1 MADFN
6 IGILSTLDVDT
17 GSSKKK
23 VNETIK
29 EIEKSINSI
38 QAELEVKDTNSSQ
51 NSAKKSANA
60 VINNINKSG
69 GLKKINVE
77 FDINQTNSRKNIQK
91 ALASISNEFSNKKI
105 NVGIQATAD
114 NKSISKAKNS
124 VKDSMP
130 LKIDESPQGTS
141 SVKAVENSYLSLGR
155 TYKNID
161 DLRRQL
167 DANTN
172 AGLRSQVKS
181 IKDANGALTGYKV
194 TLDKINEAGKKV
206 GSQSFDYKKSAN
218 GYDLQTVQEINAQD
232 KIRKVTH
239 DQINESIQREIANI
253 NKLNQQGKISSQ
265 QASELRAKYEA
276 INNTQAKNGALLS
289 NNHFDATHRATQQ
302 QLNDYTNQNKL
313 LKQRDGLLSQIERS
327 ERRLADSINKRQT
340 GALKSELNNSNFLNT
355 KDSAYRMNQ
364 IQSQV
369 RGITA
374 EAERATRSQLGFVES
389 FRQAMVKFPVWMGA
403 STLFFGAI
411 QSGKMF
417 VETIVDIDSK
427 MVTLQKVMAEGTDM
441 ESVFRNASEAAL
453 QFGQTISGALDVYAE
468 FARQG
473 IDEKELPQFAN
484 AALIASNVG
493 EIEAKQASE
502 YLTSMSAQWETGA
515 SDAMRQ
521 VDSLNEISN
530 NYATT
535 VEKLAQG
542 QTKAGSTAKAM
553 GLNFDET
560 NAVIGTLTAKT
571 KQSGDEIG
579 NFMKAVLPKL
589 YTDKSKGIFEGL
601 GVSMTGENGE
611 LKSAIQLLQDA
622 SVKVKQLDKDQ
633 QASVIRGLGG
643 VYHYQRLQ
651 VLMDDLAKVDSQY
664 EQIKN
669 TSENSGGSALK
680 ENAVYMQSIE
690 AKINKAKVAIEQF
703 ALALGNVFLESGI
716 LDGVRMF
723 TQLLTGLTGGI
734 TSLGTAAPIF
744 GMLGGAVSLFSSNVR
759 NGFGN
764 ARKSLADFIVESN
777 NLSVVKDR
785 LGNVQSFGASSQLQF
800 DKNGNYDKNASQA
813 NAASTAN
820 YQLSKAQKEVS
831 ISSLAASGAINR
843 TTAVTTANAIATRAA
858 SVATNTFKMA
868 LRGLAAATGVGLVLT
883 GVSFVLE
890 KIVGHFDKAS
900 QASEQF
906 NQSQQS
912 LKQGLQSS
920 GADHVEKLVSTYG
933 DLENKLNSGTGLE
946 STELEKYKTT
956 TQELA
961 NLFPDLVAGETSM
974 GTKIAGNSA
983 LLQSRVEIMKT
994 QLQLEK
1000 QIADQKNKAEQEQ
1013 LNKDADKSAKWST
1026 GQIQGA
1032 KDTVSSNPF
1041 NIARK
1046 GSNNVETQKELEN
1059 IDKLINKTKD
1069 LTGATEARK
1078 LAEKS
1083 LAALPK
1089 DASNADIQALQQRVN
1104 VTKQLEMNLSN
1115 AQAKMLTANS
1125 GNAQQ
1130 FMTSINAVIS
1140 KNQQL
1145 GTATQSTFNIMATSI
1160 AKTASSTG
1168 QAKNAY
1174 TSLLNEFKKDTGFQ
1188 SKMATYE
1195 QAVTKFKNA
1204 SKNNGDVAGATK
1216 EVEAAY
1222 KSMSAEM
1229 VKAMEASGDFDAS
1242 QIKAFKSELKSSK
1255 NAVLD
1260 VGKASDNAS
1269 SDIDKLTMSQEEAA
1283 DAANKQAEA
1292 NKEVAESLRGAI
1304 SNTELLTKAQEE
1316 MANGEITPDT
1326 MVDLFE
1332 AYGDEALIAAQKG
1345 GDMHDFL
1352 MQKQEEEKNNFNRTL
1367 QDKLNTSAAFYDA
1380 VAGQGSELADHLA
1393 STYGID
1399 ASNYGTITELKA
1411 GVTDT
1416 YNNGTK
1422 DQQERLVDGLAKTY
1436 GVDISNF
1443 DTLGKKK
1450 QAVENKLMQL
1460 LGEKWA
1466 NYINQIADSTNMLF
1480 SSLGDDS
1487 KASKMTTSAL
1497 SLAAPPA
1504 FNITAGAVNTMV
1516 DTGVQSLL
1524 DADPIFKQ
1532 ATGSIGDL
1540 SSVSDQLGKSL
1551 DDLGSPSGSGG
1562 KAAKGA
1568 GDAGKGAD
1576 KAAKSV
1582 DKATKGAEKL
1592 KKEAESAGVSV
1603 EKLYKTFQKQTYV
1616 ADELSMALEKVNHQ
1630 LEMQQL
1636 NTQKYATWSSKY
1648 RDSLRQENK
1657 LIDEKTKK
1665 LNEQIKSME
1674 AQIAAG
1680 KVIEYGLVSSDVNV
1694 PYYKYTANNMSG
1706 GETGAISSLSGSST
1720 QAKVWNNLRA
1730 RGLTEAQVAGI
1741 MGNIERESGFKTNA
1755 KEAGGTGIGLVQWS
1769 FARANNLKAYAKS
1782 RGKAWTD
1789 LQTQLD
1795 FLWHELNTS
1804 EISALNALKKATS
1817 ATSASNIFQQKFERA
1832 GVVAQGQRNSAA
1844 NKYYNQFKGMSG
1856 SGGIVKGTAGSSVVN
1871 DSNTFLYDK
1880 QFGRYNAGTGLNGAH
1895 YGRDVTGGNINGK
1908 AVKAARA
1915 GVVTFSG
1922 WGSGGNMLSVFDGQ
1936 NTYTYMHMMKP
1947 ATVKKG
1953 QTVKAGQVVGQVGST
1968 VGAGGQSTG
1977 AHLHVQVNKGNS
1989 GGYKNTFT
1997 GKHAAID
2004 AQKAGYLKVA
2014 GSSGSSIAGLM
2025 SSAPVSGSI
2034 SADYVNDLNA
2044 AEEARLSQIEAIINE
2059 ENAAEAMKQKVDELR
2074 KTLMD
2079 KQLEQA
2085 RNSKQKNENLYAIHK
2100 SHVEEYDHWKEVQ
2113 QSKSAK
2119 LEYELNK
2126 IEFEKGR
2133 NNQTWRNKNAQL
2145 QASREQEKGFEQ
2157 GKITYINRAMKQNK
2171 KLFAKGSINRDEFE
2185 QMKRS
2190 AEQAILDIKSGIQQA
2205 SGEIA
2210 ASLIDQILDD
2220 YEKAEKRLQAKIDSL
2235 SKKKQYLDTED
2246 NKQAK
2251 TNIKYT
2257 QQQADASTDL
2267 GLQIKFTISELER
2280 QSKYLKGNYEL
2291 QKRVKDRILELKTA
2305 YDDARLAAYQYRI
2318 EAADADI
2325 DRQLNANAK
2334 RLKSAQ
2340 KASLKADYE
2349 NSFISQ
2355 EYQIDLWRDN
2365 QSDKLKGLNK
2375 ERAALNTNKKEL
2387 EAQLKLY
2394 KDMPTQAKKI
2404 RDAIDEITTSVQEN
2418 SKSVHQIRLDLS
2430 QSIINSIKTI
2440 YQKQLE
2446 MATKAYDDEY
2456 KEYEKLINK
2465 KLKLIDEEAQEETYN
2480 KDITDKTEALNKL
2493 RDEIAQR
2500 MGDDSLANQK
2510 KLKEL
2515 REQLTNAEYEYDAYV
2530 RNKEREDRKKALQ
2543 EELEDKGQ
2551 QIEKQKEDMN
2561 KAYTDLLE
2569 DTRKFNELQEQI
2581 MEGQVEKY
2589 KSLITDLTKY
2599 VNDNMKD
2606 IGKSV
2611 SQNML
2616 DALNETFGT
2625 LEDLTSELKKYE
2637 KGDNKVPNSSLK
2649 PKVKTEVSQA
2659 AIKAVNALS
2668 NNSVMEG
2675 LSINN
2680 PTLPKSATSKTVT
2693 NNNTTQME
2701 ALVNIQNFTGTQ
2713 KEAENL
2719 ADMLATEA
2727 RKRGI
2732 LV

>member
-38 QAELEVKDTNSSQ
+38 QAELEVKDTNNSQSS
-51 NSAKKSANA
+51 ARKSANA
-60 VINNINKSG
+60 VIDNINKSG

-77 FDINQTNSRKNIQK
+77 FDVNQTNSKKNIQK

-105 NVGIQATAD
+105 QVGIQTTTD
-114 NKSISKAKNS
+114 TKSLNQAKNT
-124 VKDSMP
+124 VKNSTP
-130 LKIDESPQGTS
+130 LTIDESPQGAST
-141 SVKAVENSYLSLGR
+141 VKQVENAYLNLGK

-161 DLRRQL
+161 DLRKAL
-167 DANTN
+167 DANTVS
-172 AGLRSQVKS
+172 GLRHQTKE
-181 IKDANGALTGYKV
+181 ITDANGALKAYQV
-194 TLDKINEAGKKV
+194 TLSRIDEKGKNL
-206 GSQSFDYKKSAN
+206 GSQTFNYNQNAN
-218 GYDLQTVQEINAQD
+218 GLALQTLKQINNED
-232 KIRKVTH
+232 KARKVTH
-239 DQINESIQREIANI
+239 DQINESIQREISNI
-253 NKLNQQGKISSQ
+253 NRLNQQGKISSQ

-276 INNTQAKNGALLS
+276 INSVQAKNGALLNS
-289 NNHFDATHRATQQ
+289 GHFDATHRAAQQ

-313 LKQRDGLLSQIERS
+313 LRQRDALLSQIERS

-340 GALKSELNNSNFLNT
+340 GALKQELMGSNFLNT
-355 KDSAYRMNQ
+355 KDAAYRMNQ

-389 FRQAMVKFPVWMGA
+389 FRQAMIKFPVWMGA

-441 ESVFRNASEAAL
+441 ATVFKNANDAAL
-453 QFGQTISGALDVYAE
+453 QFGQTIGDALDVYAE

-473 IDEKELPQFAN
+473 VPEKELPQFAN
-484 AALIASNVG
+484 AALIAANVG
-493 EIEAKQASE
+493 EIDAKQASE

-515 SDAMRQ
+515 NDAMRQ

-553 GLNFDET
+553 GLDFNET
-560 NAVIGTLTAKT
+560 NAIIGTLTAKT

-622 SVKVKQLDKDQ
+622 SVKVKELDKDQ

-651 VLMDDLAKVDSQY
+651 VLMDDLAKVNSQY

-690 AKINKAKVAIEQF
+690 AKINKAKVAMEQF
-703 ALALGNVFLESGI
+703 ALALGDAFLESGM
-716 LDGVRMF
+716 LDGIRMF

-734 TSLGTAAPIF
+734 TNLGSAAPLF
-744 GMLGGAVSLFSSNVR
+744 GLLGGAVSLFSNNVR
-759 NGFGN
+759 NGFEG

-777 NLSVVKDR
+777 NLSVVR
-785 LGNVQSFGASSQLQF
+785 NNLGEVQSFGASSQLQF

-813 NAASTAN
+813 KAASTAN
-820 YQLSKAQKEVS
+820 YQLSKAQRDVS
-831 ISSLAASGAINR
+831 IASLASSGALNR
-843 TTAVTTANAIATRAA
+843 NTAATTASALASKAATTA
-858 SVATNTFKMA
+858 TNMFKGA
-868 LRGLAAATGVGLVLT
+868 LRGLMAATGVGLALT
-883 GVSFVLE
+883 AVSFALE

-900 QASEQF
+900 QSAEQF
-906 NQSQQS
+906 DQAQQS
-912 LKQGLQSS
+912 LKQGLQSQGS
-920 GADHVEKLVSTYG
+920 DHIDKLISSY
-933 DLENKLNSGTGLE
+933 DELESKLNSGTGLDN
-946 STELEKYKTT
+946 TEVEKYKTT

-961 NLFPDLVAGETSM
+961 NLFPDLVAGESSM

-994 QLQLEK
+994 QLELEK
-1000 QIADQKNKAEQEQ
+1000 QIAAQKNKEEQEQ
-1013 LNKDADKSAKWST
+1013 LNKEADKSANWSK

-1032 KDTVSSNPF
+1032 KDTVSSNF
-1041 NIARK
+1041 LNMARK
-1046 GSNNVETQKELEN
+1046 GSNNAETQKELEN

-1078 LAEKS
+1078 QAEKA
-1083 LAALPK
+1083 LADLPK
-1089 DASNADIQALQQRVN
+1089 NASNADIQALQQRVN
-1104 VTKQLEMNLSN
+1104 VTKQLESDLSN
-1115 AQAKMLTANS
+1115 TQAKMLAANS

-1130 FMTSINAVIS
+1130 FMTDINTVIS

-1145 GTATQSTFNIMATSI
+1145 GTVTQSVFNNMSMSI
-1160 AKTASSTG
+1160 AKTSTSTD
-1168 QAKNAY
+1168 QAKDSY
-1174 TSLLNEFKKDTGFQ
+1174 EKLLTKFREDTGFQ
-1188 SKMATYE
+1188 AKMASYE
-1195 QAVTKFKNA
+1195 QAINKFKNA
-1204 SKNNGDVAGATK
+1204 VKNGGDTTAAAK
-1216 EVEAAY
+1216 EVEKAY
-1222 KSMSAEM
+1222 KSMSDEM
-1229 VKAMEASGDFDAS
+1229 VKAMKASGDFDAS
-1242 QIKAFKSELKSSK
+1242 QIKAFKAELKSSK
-1255 NAVLD
+1255 DAVVN
-1260 VGKASDNAS
+1260 VGDASKNAS
-1269 SDIDKLTMSQEEAA
+1269 SDIDKLTMSQEDAAEAA
-1283 DAANKQAEA
+1283 SKQAEA

-1326 MVDLFE
+1326 IVDLFE
-1332 AYGDEALIAAQKG
+1332 AYGDEALIAAQNG

-1367 QDKLNTSAAFYDA
+1367 QEKLNTSAAFYQA
-1380 VAGQGSELADHLA
+1380 VAGQGTELAEHLA
-1393 STYGID
+1393 NTYGID

-1422 DQQERLVDGLAKTY
+1422 KQQETLVDGLAKTY

-1443 DTLGKKK
+1443 DTLGQKK
-1450 QAVENKLMQL
+1450 QAIENKLMQL
-1460 LGEKWA
+1460 LGQKWA
-1466 NYINQIADSTNMLF
+1466 DYINQIADSTNNLF
-1480 SSLGDDS
+1480 SSLGDGS
-1487 KASKMTTSAL
+1487 EAQKMTSSAL
-1497 SLAAPPA
+1497 NLAAPPA

-1524 DADPIFKQ
+1524 DADPVFKQ
-1532 ATGSIGDL
+1532 ATGSMGDL
-1540 SSVSDQLGKSL
+1540 SSVADQLGDSL
-1551 DDLGSPSGSGG
+1551 DGLGSPSGSGG

-1568 GDAGKGAD
+1568 GDTGKAAD
-1576 KAAKSV
+1576 KAAKN
-1582 DKATKGAEKL
+1582 AEKL
-1592 KKEAESAGVSV
+1592 KQEAEAAGVTV

-1616 ADELSMALEKVNHQ
+1616 ADELSMALDRVNHQ

-1636 NTQKYATWSSKY
+1636 NTQKYATWSQKY

-1706 GETGAISSLSGSST
+1706 GQTGSISSLSGSST
-1720 QAKVWNNLRA
+1720 QAKVWNNLKA
-1730 RGLTEAQVAGI
+1730 RGLSDAQVAGI

-1755 KEAGGTGIGLVQWS
+1755 KEVGGTGIGLVQWS

-1804 EISALNALKKATS
+1804 EISALNALKRATS

-1832 GVVAQGQRNSAA
+1832 GVVAQGQRNAA
-1844 NKYYNQFKGMSG
+1844 AKKYYNQFKGMSG
-1856 SGGIVKGTAGSSVVN
+1856 SGGIVQGTAGTSVVN
-1871 DSNTFLYDK
+1871 DNNTWMFDK
-1880 QFGRYNAGTGLNGAH
+1880 QFGRYNNGGTH
-1895 YGRDVTGGNINGK
+1895 YGRDITGANINGK

-1922 WGSGGNMLSVFDGQ
+1922 WGAGGNMLSVFDGQ
-1936 NTYTYMHMMKP
+1936 NTYTYMHMLKP

-1968 VGAGGQSTG
+1968 FGKGGMSSG
-1977 AHLHVQVNKGNS
+1977 PHLHVQVNKGQTPNGTYVNS
-1989 GGYKNTFT
+1989 FSGKN
-1997 GKHAAID
+1997 AAID

-2044 AEEARLSQIEAIINE
+2044 AEEARLAQIEAIINE

-2085 RNSKQKNENLYAIHK
+2085 RNSQQKNENLYNIYK
-2100 SHVEEYDHWKEVQ
+2100 SHTEEYDHWKELQ
-2113 QSKSAK
+2113 QAKSAK

-2133 NNQTWRNKNAQL
+2133 NNQAWRNKNAQL
-2145 QASREQEKGFEQ
+2145 QASRNEEKSFEQ
-2157 GKITYINRAMKQNK
+2157 GKINYINKAMKQDK
-2171 KLFAKGSINRDEFE
+2171 KLFGKDTVYRDEFE
-2185 QMKRS
+2185 QMRRA
-2190 AEQAILDIKSGIQQA
+2190 AEQSIRDISSGIQQA
-2205 SGEIA
+2205 TGEIA
-2210 ASLIDQILDD
+2210 ASIIDQILDD
-2220 YEKAEKRLQAKIDSL
+2220 YEKAEKKLQSKIESL
-2235 SKKKQYLDTED
+2235 SKKKQYLDVED

-2257 QQQADASTDL
+2257 QQQAEASTDL

-2280 QSKYLKGNYEL
+2280 QNKYLKGNYEL
-2291 QKRVKDRILELKTA
+2291 QKRVKERIQELKVA

-2325 DRQLNANAK
+2325 ERVINANAK
-2334 RLKSAQ
+2334 RLKAAQ

-2349 NSFISQ
+2349 SSFISQ
-2355 EYQIDLWRDN
+2355 DYQIDLWRDN
-2365 QSDKLKGLNK
+2365 QTDKLKGLNK
-2375 ERAALNTNKKEL
+2375 ERVALDKNKKEL

-2404 RDAIDEITTSVQEN
+2404 QDAIDEITTSVQEN

-2515 REQLTNAEYEYDAYV
+2515 REQLADAEYEYDAYV
-2530 RNKEREDRKKALQ
+2530 RNKEREDRKKTLQ
-2543 EELEDKGQ
+2543 EELEDKSE

-2589 KSLITDLTKY
+2589 KSLIADLTKY

-2606 IGKSV
+2606 IGQSV

-2625 LEDLTSELKKYE
+2625 LEGLTSELKKYE
-2637 KGDNKVPNSSLK
+2637 KGDTKVPNSSLK
-2649 PKVKTEVSQA
+2649 PTVKTEVAQA
-2659 AIKAVNALS
+2659 AIKAVNALT
-2668 NNSVMEG
+2668 NNSVLEG

-2693 NNNTTQME
+2693 NNNNTIME

-2713 KEAENL
+2713 KDAENL
-2719 ADMLATEA
+2719 AEMLATEA
-2727 RKRGI
+2727 RKKGLLI
-2732 LV
+2732 

>member
-51 NSAKKSANA
+51 SSARKSANA
-60 VINNINKSG
+60 VIDNINKSG

-77 FDINQTNSRKNIQK
+77 FDINQTNSKKNIQK

-105 NVGIQATAD
+105 QVGIQATTD
-114 NKSISKAKNS
+114 TKSLNQAKNT
-124 VKDSMP
+124 VKNSTP
-130 LKIDESPQGTS
+130 LTIDESPQGAST
-141 SVKAVENSYLSLGR
+141 VKQVENAYLNLGK

-161 DLRRQL
+161 DLRKAL
-167 DANTN
+167 DANTVS
-172 AGLRSQVKS
+172 GLRHQTKE
-181 IKDANGALTGYKV
+181 ITDANGALKAYQV
-194 TLDKINEAGKKV
+194 TLSRINEKGKNL
-206 GSQSFDYKKSAN
+206 GSQTFNYNQNAN
-218 GYDLQTVQEINAQD
+218 GLALQTLKQINNED
-232 KIRKVTH
+232 KARKVTH
-239 DQINESIQREIANI
+239 DQINESIQREISNI
-253 NKLNQQGKISSQ
+253 NRLNQQGKISSQ

-276 INNTQAKNGALLS
+276 INSVQAKNGALLNS
-289 NNHFDATHRATQQ
+289 GHFDATHRAAQQ

-313 LKQRDGLLSQIERS
+313 LRQRDALLSQIERS

-340 GALKSELNNSNFLNT
+340 GALKQELMGSNFLNT
-355 KDSAYRMNQ
+355 KDAAYRMNQ

-389 FRQAMVKFPVWMGA
+389 FRQAMIKFPVWMGA

-441 ESVFRNASEAAL
+441 ATVFKNANDAAL
-453 QFGQTISGALDVYAE
+453 QFGQTIGDALDVYAE

-473 IDEKELPQFAN
+473 VSEKELPQFAN
-484 AALIASNVG
+484 AALIAANVG
-493 EIEAKQASE
+493 EINAKQASE

-515 SDAMRQ
+515 NDAMRQ

-553 GLNFDET
+553 GLDFNET

-589 YTDKSKGIFEGL
+589 YTDKSKGIFESL

-622 SVKVKQLDKDQ
+622 SLKVKELDKDQ

-651 VLMDDLAKVDSQY
+651 VLMDDLAKVNSQY

-690 AKINKAKVAIEQF
+690 AKINKAKVAMEQF
-703 ALALGNVFLESGI
+703 ALALGDAFLESGM
-716 LDGVRMF
+716 LDGIRMF
-723 TQLLTGLTGGI
+723 TQLLTGLTAGI
-734 TSLGTAAPIF
+734 TNLGSAAPLF
-744 GMLGGAVSLFSSNVR
+744 GLLGGAVSLFSNNVR
-759 NGFGN
+759 SGFDG
-764 ARKSLADFIVESN
+764 ARKSLADFIVEAN
-777 NLSVVKDR
+777 NLSVVR
-785 LGNVQSFGASSQLQF
+785 NNLGEVQSFGASSQLQF

-813 NAASTAN
+813 KAASTAN
-820 YQLSKAQKEVS
+820 YALSKAQRDVS
-831 ISSLAASGAINR
+831 ITALASSGALNR
-843 TTAVTTANAIATRAA
+843 NTASTTASALASKAATAAA
-858 SVATNTFKMA
+858 NTFKGA
-868 LRGLAAATGVGLVLT
+868 LRGLMAATGVGLALT
-883 GVSFVLE
+883 AVSFALE

-900 QASEQF
+900 QSAEQF
-906 NQSQQS
+906 DQAQQS
-912 LKQGLQSS
+912 LKQGMQSQGS
-920 GADHVEKLVSTYG
+920 DHIEKLITSY
-933 DLENKLNSGTGLE
+933 DELESKLNSGTGLDN
-946 STELEKYKTT
+946 TEVEKYKTT

-961 NLFPDLVAGETSM
+961 NLFPDLVAGESSM

-994 QLQLEK
+994 QLELEK
-1000 QIADQKNKAEQEQ
+1000 QIAAQKNKEEQAQ
-1013 LNKDADKSAKWST
+1013 LNKEADKSANWSK

-1032 KDTVSSNPF
+1032 KDTVSSNF
-1041 NIARK
+1041 LNMARK
-1046 GSNNVETQKELEN
+1046 GSNNAETQKELEN

-1078 LAEKS
+1078 QAEKA
-1083 LAALPK
+1083 LADLPK
-1089 DASNADIQALQQRVN
+1089 NASNADLQALQQRVN
-1104 VTKQLEMNLSN
+1104 VTRQLESDLSN
-1115 AQAKMLTANS
+1115 TQSKMLAANS

-1130 FMTSINAVIS
+1130 FMTDINTVIS

-1145 GTATQSTFNIMATSI
+1145 GTVTQSVFNNMSMSI
-1160 AKTASSTG
+1160 ARTSTSTD
-1168 QAKNAY
+1168 QAKNSY

-1188 SKMATYE
+1188 NKMATYE
-1195 QAVTKFKNA
+1195 QAVQKFKNA
-1204 SKNNGDVAGATK
+1204 AKNNDDVTGATK

-1229 VKAMEASGDFDAS
+1229 VKAMEASGNFDAS
-1242 QIKAFKSELKSSK
+1242 QIKAFKAELKSSK
-1255 NAVLD
+1255 NEVLG
-1260 VGKASDNAS
+1260 VGDASKNAS
-1269 SDIDKLTMSQEEAA
+1269 SDIDKLAASQEDAAEAA
-1283 DAANKQAEA
+1283 SKQAEA

-1326 MVDLFE
+1326 IVDLFE
-1332 AYGDEALIAAQKG
+1332 AYGDEALIAAQNG

-1367 QDKLNTSAAFYDA
+1367 QEKLNTSAAFYQA
-1380 VAGQGSELADHLA
+1380 VAGQGTELAEHLA
-1393 STYGID
+1393 NTYGID

-1422 DQQERLVDGLAKTY
+1422 KQQETLVDGLAKTY

-1443 DTLGKKK
+1443 DTLGQKK
-1450 QAVENKLMQL
+1450 QAIENKLMQL
-1460 LGEKWA
+1460 LGQKWA
-1466 NYINQIADSTNMLF
+1466 DYINQIADSTNNLF
-1480 SSLGDDS
+1480 SSLGDGS
-1487 KASKMTTSAL
+1487 EAQKMTSSAL
-1497 SLAAPPA
+1497 SLAAPSA

-1524 DADPIFKQ
+1524 DADPVFKQ
-1532 ATGSIGDL
+1532 ATGSMGDL
-1540 SSVSDQLGKSL
+1540 SSVADQLGESL
-1551 DDLGSPSGSGG
+1551 DGLGSPSGSGG

-1568 GDAGKGAD
+1568 GDTGKAAD
-1576 KAAKSV
+1576 KAAKN
-1582 DKATKGAEKL
+1582 AEKL
-1592 KKEAESAGVSV
+1592 KKEAESAGVTV

-1616 ADELSMALEKVNHQ
+1616 ADELSMALDRVNHQ

-1636 NTQKYATWSSKY
+1636 NTQKYATWSQKY

-1706 GETGAISSLSGSST
+1706 GQTGSISSLSGSST
-1720 QAKVWNNLRA
+1720 QAKVWNNLKA
-1730 RGLTEAQVAGI
+1730 RGLSDAQVAGI

-1755 KEAGGTGIGLVQWS
+1755 KEVGGTGIGLVQWS

-1804 EISALNALKKATS
+1804 EISALNALKKATT

-1832 GVVAQGQRNSAA
+1832 GVVAQGQRNAA
-1844 NKYYNQFKGMSG
+1844 AKKYYNQFKGMSG
-1856 SGGIVKGTAGSSVVN
+1856 SGGIVQGTAGSSVVN
-1871 DSNTFLYDK
+1871 DNNTWMFDK
-1880 QFGRYNAGTGLNGAH
+1880 QFGRYNNGGTH
-1895 YGRDVTGGNINGK
+1895 YGRDITGANINGK

-1922 WGSGGNMLSVFDGQ
+1922 WGAGGNMLSVFDGQ
-1936 NTYTYMHMMKP
+1936 NTYTYMHLLKP

-1968 VGAGGQSTG
+1968 FGKGGMSSG
-1977 AHLHVQVNKGNS
+1977 PHLHVQVNKGQTPNGTYVNS
-1989 GGYKNTFT
+1989 FSGKN
-1997 GKHAAID
+1997 AAID

-2025 SSAPVSGSI
+2025 SSAPVSGAV

-2044 AEEARLSQIEAIINE
+2044 AEEARLAQIEAIINE

-2074 KTLMD
+2074 KSLMD

-2085 RNSKQKNENLYAIHK
+2085 RNSQQKNENLYNIYK
-2100 SHVEEYDHWKEVQ
+2100 SHTEEYDHWKELQ
-2113 QSKSAK
+2113 QAKSAK

-2133 NNQTWRNKNAQL
+2133 NNQTWRDKNAQL
-2145 QASREQEKGFEQ
+2145 QASRNEEKAFEQ
-2157 GKITYINRAMKQNK
+2157 GKINYINKAMKQDK
-2171 KLFAKGSINRDEFE
+2171 KLFGKDTVYRDEFE
-2185 QMKRS
+2185 QMKRAAQQS
-2190 AEQAILDIKSGIQQA
+2190 IRDIASGIQQA
-2205 SGEIA
+2205 NGEIA
-2210 ASLIDQILDD
+2210 ASIIDQILDD
-2220 YEKAEKRLQAKIDSL
+2220 YDKAEKKLQAKIDSL
-2235 SKKKQYLDTED
+2235 SKKKQFLDSED

-2251 TNIKYT
+2251 TNVKYT
-2257 QQQADASTDL
+2257 KQQADASTDL

-2280 QSKYLKGNYEL
+2280 QNKYLKGNYEL
-2291 QKRVKDRILELKTA
+2291 QKRVKDRILELKSA
-2305 YDDARLAAYQYRI
+2305 YDDARLAAHQYRI

-2325 DRQLNANAK
+2325 ERQLNVNSK
-2334 RLKSAQ
+2334 RLKTSQ
-2340 KASLKADYE
+2340 KSSLKADYE
-2349 NSFISQ
+2349 SSFISQ

-2365 QSDKLKGLNK
+2365 QADKLKGLNK
-2375 ERAALNTNKKEL
+2375 ERTALNQNKKEL

-2404 RDAIDEITTSVQEN
+2404 KDAIEEITNSVQEN
-2418 SKSVHQIRLDLS
+2418 SKAVHQIRLDLS

-2515 REQLTNAEYEYDAYV
+2515 REQLKDAEYEYDAYI

-2543 EELEDKGQ
+2543 EELEDKGE

-2625 LEDLTSELKKYE
+2625 LEELTSELKKYE
-2637 KGDNKVPNSSLK
+2637 KGDNKVPNSTLK
-2649 PKVKTEVSQA
+2649 PKVKSEVSQA

-2668 NNSVMEG
+2668 YNTTMEG

-2680 PTLPKSATSKTVT
+2680 PTLPKSATTKTVT
-2693 NNNTTQME
+2693 NNNNTQME

-2713 KEAENL
+2713 KEVDNL

-2727 RKRGI
+2727 RKRGLLI
-2732 LV
+2732 

>member
-51 NSAKKSANA
+51 SSARKSANA
-60 VINNINKSG
+60 VIDNINKSG

-77 FDINQTNSRKNIQK
+77 FDVNQTNSKKNIQK

-105 NVGIQATAD
+105 QVGIQATTD
-114 NKSISKAKNS
+114 TKSLNQAKNT
-124 VKDSMP
+124 VKNSTP
-130 LKIDESPQGTS
+130 LTIDESPQGAST
-141 SVKAVENSYLSLGR
+141 VKQVENAYLNLGK

-161 DLRRQL
+161 DLRKAL
-167 DANTN
+167 DANTVS
-172 AGLRSQVKS
+172 GLRHQTKE
-181 IKDANGALTGYKV
+181 ITDANGALKAYQV
-194 TLDKINEAGKKV
+194 TLSRIDEKGKNL
-206 GSQSFDYKKSAN
+206 GSQTFNYNQNAN
-218 GYDLQTVQEINAQD
+218 GLALQTLKQINNED
-232 KIRKVTH
+232 KARKVTH
-239 DQINESIQREIANI
+239 DQINESIQREISNI
-253 NKLNQQGKISSQ
+253 NRLNQQGKISSQ

-276 INNTQAKNGALLS
+276 INSVQAKNGALLNS
-289 NNHFDATHRATQQ
+289 GHFDATHRAAQQ

-313 LKQRDGLLSQIERS
+313 LRQRDALLSQIERS

-340 GALKSELNNSNFLNT
+340 GALKQELMGSNFLNT
-355 KDSAYRMNQ
+355 KDAAYRMNQ

-389 FRQAMVKFPVWMGA
+389 IRQAMIKFPVWMGA

-441 ESVFRNASEAAL
+441 ATVFKNANDAAL
-453 QFGQTISGALDVYAE
+453 QFGQTIGDALDVYAE

-473 IDEKELPQFAN
+473 VPEKELPQFAN
-484 AALIASNVG
+484 AALIAANVG
-493 EIEAKQASE
+493 EIDAKQASE

-515 SDAMRQ
+515 NDAMRQ

-553 GLNFDET
+553 GLDFNET
-560 NAVIGTLTAKT
+560 NAIIGTLTAKT

-622 SVKVKQLDKDQ
+622 SVKVKELDKDQ
-633 QASVIRGLGG
+633 QAAVIRGLGG

-690 AKINKAKVAIEQF
+690 AKINKAKVAMEQF
-703 ALALGNVFLESGI
+703 ALALGDAFLESGM
-716 LDGVRMF
+716 LDGIRMF
-723 TQLLTGLTGGI
+723 TQLLTGLTAGI
-734 TSLGTAAPIF
+734 TNLGSAAPLF
-744 GMLGGAVSLFSSNVR
+744 GLLGGAVSLFSNNVR
-759 NGFGN
+759 SGFDG
-764 ARKSLADFIVESN
+764 ARKSLADFIVEAN
-777 NLSVVKDR
+777 NLSVVR
-785 LGNVQSFGASSQLQF
+785 NNLGEVQSFGASSQLQF

-813 NAASTAN
+813 KAASTAN
-820 YQLSKAQKEVS
+820 YQLSKAQRDVS
-831 ISSLAASGAINR
+831 IAALASSGALNR
-843 TTAVTTANAIATRAA
+843 NTAATTASALASRAA
-858 SVATNTFKMA
+858 TAAANTFKGA
-868 LRGLAAATGVGLVLT
+868 LRGLMAATGVGLALT
-883 GVSFVLE
+883 AVSFALE

-900 QASEQF
+900 QSAEQF
-906 NQSQQS
+906 DQAQQS
-912 LKQGLQSS
+912 LKQGMQSQGS
-920 GADHVEKLVSTYG
+920 DHIEKLITSY
-933 DLENKLNSGTGLE
+933 DELESKLNSGTGLDN
-946 STELEKYKTT
+946 TEVEKYKTT

-961 NLFPDLVAGETSM
+961 NLFPDLVAGESSM

-994 QLQLEK
+994 QLELEK
-1000 QIADQKNKAEQEQ
+1000 QIAAQKNKEEQAQ
-1013 LNKDADKSAKWST
+1013 LNKEADKSANWSK

-1032 KDTVSSNPF
+1032 KDTVSSNFF

-1046 GSNNVETQKELEN
+1046 GSNNAETQKELED

-1078 LAEKS
+1078 QAEKA
-1083 LAALPK
+1083 LADLPK
-1089 DASNADIQALQQRVN
+1089 NASNADVQALQQRVN
-1104 VTKQLEMNLSN
+1104 ITRQLETDLSS
-1115 AQAKMLTANS
+1115 AQSKMLAANS

-1145 GTATQSTFNIMATSI
+1145 GTVTQSVFNNMSMSI
-1160 AKTASSTG
+1160 AKTSTSTD
-1168 QAKNAY
+1168 QAKNSY

-1188 SKMATYE
+1188 AKMATYE
-1195 QAVTKFKNA
+1195 QAVNKFKNA
-1204 SKNNGDVAGATK
+1204 AKNNGDVAGATK

-1229 VKAMEASGDFDAS
+1229 VKAMQASGDFDAS
-1242 QIKAFKSELKSSK
+1242 QIKAFKAELKSSK
-1255 NAVLD
+1255 NEVLG
-1260 VGKASDNAS
+1260 VGDASKNAS
-1269 SDIDKLTMSQEEAA
+1269 SDIDKLAASQEDAAEAA
-1283 DAANKQAEA
+1283 SKQAEA

-1326 MVDLFE
+1326 IVDLFE
-1332 AYGDEALIAAQKG
+1332 AYGDEALIAAQNG

-1367 QDKLNTSAAFYDA
+1367 QEKLNTSAAFYQA
-1380 VAGQGSELADHLA
+1380 VAGQGTELAEHLA
-1393 STYGID
+1393 NTYGID

-1411 GVTDT
+1411 GVTDI

-1422 DQQERLVDGLAKTY
+1422 KQQEALVDGLAKTY

-1443 DTLGKKK
+1443 DTLGQKK
-1450 QAVENKLMQL
+1450 QAIENKLMQL
-1460 LGEKWA
+1460 LGQKWA
-1466 NYINQIADSTNMLF
+1466 DYINQIADSTNNLF
-1480 SSLGDDS
+1480 SSLGDGS
-1487 KASKMTTSAL
+1487 EAQKMTSSAL
-1497 SLAAPPA
+1497 GLAAPPA

-1524 DADPIFKQ
+1524 DADPVFKQ
-1532 ATGSIGDL
+1532 ATGSMGDL
-1540 SSVSDQLGKSL
+1540 SSVADQLGDSL
-1551 DDLGSPSGSGG
+1551 DGLGSPSGSGG

-1568 GDAGKGAD
+1568 GDTGKAAD
-1576 KAAKSV
+1576 KAAKN
-1582 DKATKGAEKL
+1582 AEKL
-1592 KKEAESAGVSV
+1592 KKEAESAGVTV

-1616 ADELSMALEKVNHQ
+1616 ADELSMALDRVNHQ

-1636 NTQKYATWSSKY
+1636 NTQKYATWSQKY

-1706 GETGAISSLSGSST
+1706 GETGSISSLSGSST
-1720 QAKVWNNLRA
+1720 QAKVWNNLKA
-1730 RGLTEAQVAGI
+1730 RGLTDAQVAGI

-1755 KEAGGTGIGLVQWS
+1755 KEVGGTGIGLVQWS

-1804 EISALNALKKATS
+1804 EIAALNALKKATS
-1817 ATSASNIFQQKFERA
+1817 VTSASNIFQQKFERA
-1832 GVVAQGQRNSAA
+1832 GVVAQGQRNAA
-1844 NKYYNQFKGMSG
+1844 AKKYYNQFKGMSG
-1856 SGGIVKGTAGSSVVN
+1856 SGGIVQGTAGTSVVN
-1871 DSNTFLYDK
+1871 ATGTYLYDK

-1895 YGRDVTGGNINGK
+1895 YGRDLTGGNINGK
-1908 AVKAARA
+1908 AIKAARA
-1915 GVVTFSG
+1915 GVVTYSG
-1922 WGSGGNMLSVFDGQ
+1922 WTSGGNTVSIFDGQ
-1936 NTYTYMHMMKP
+1936 NTYTYMHMLKP

-1977 AHLHVQVNKGNS
+1977 PHLHVQVNKGQTSNGTYVNS
-1989 GGYKNTFT
+1989 FSGKN
-1997 GKHAAID
+1997 AAID

-2044 AEEARLSQIEAIINE
+2044 AEEARLAQIEAIINE

-2085 RNSKQKNENLYAIHK
+2085 RNSQQKNENLYNIYK
-2100 SHVEEYDHWKEVQ
+2100 SHTEEYDHWKELQ
-2113 QSKSAK
+2113 QAKSAK

-2133 NNQTWRNKNAQL
+2133 NNQAWRDKNAQL
-2145 QASREQEKGFEQ
+2145 QASRNEEKAFEQ
-2157 GKITYINRAMKQNK
+2157 GKINYINKAMKQDK
-2171 KLFAKGSINRDEFE
+2171 KLFGKDTVYRDEFE
-2185 QMKRS
+2185 QMRRA
-2190 AEQAILDIKSGIQQA
+2190 AEQSIRDISSGIQQA
-2205 SGEIA
+2205 TGEIA
-2210 ASLIDQILDD
+2210 ASIIDQILDD
-2220 YEKAEKRLQAKIDSL
+2220 YEKAEKKLQSKIESL
-2235 SKKKQYLDTED
+2235 SKKKQYLDVED

-2257 QQQADASTDL
+2257 QQQAEASTDL

-2280 QSKYLKGNYEL
+2280 QNKYLKGNYEL
-2291 QKRVKDRILELKTA
+2291 QKRVKERIQELKVA

-2325 DRQLNANAK
+2325 ERVINANAK
-2334 RLKSAQ
+2334 RLKAAQ

-2349 NSFISQ
+2349 SSFISQ
-2355 EYQIDLWRDN
+2355 DYQIDLWRDN
-2365 QSDKLKGLNK
+2365 QTDKLKGLNK
-2375 ERAALNTNKKEL
+2375 ERVALDKNKKEL

-2404 RDAIDEITTSVQEN
+2404 QDAIDEITSSVQEN

-2515 REQLTNAEYEYDAYV
+2515 REQLADAEYEYDAYV

-2543 EELEDKGQ
+2543 EELEDKSE

-2589 KSLITDLTKY
+2589 KSLIADLTKY

-2606 IGKSV
+2606 IGQSV

-2625 LEDLTSELKKYE
+2625 LEGLTSELKKYE

-2649 PKVKTEVSQA
+2649 PTVKTEVSQA
-2659 AIKAVNALS
+2659 AIKAVNALT
-2668 NNSVMEG
+2668 NKSVLEG

-2693 NNNTTQME
+2693 NNNNTIME

-2727 RKRGI
+2727 RKRGLLI
-2732 LV
+2732 

>member
-38 QAELEVKDTNSSQ
+38 QAELEVKDSNSSQ
-51 NSAKKSANA
+51 SSAKKSANA
-60 VINNINKSG
+60 VIDNINKSG

-77 FDINQTNSRKNIQK
+77 FDINQTNSKKNIQK

-105 NVGIQATAD
+105 QVGIQATTDA
-114 NKSISKAKNS
+114 KSLNQARNTVKNS
-124 VKDSMP
+124 AP
-130 LKIDESPQGTS
+130 LTIDESPQGAS
-141 SVKAVENSYLSLGR
+141 SVKQVENAYLSLGK

-161 DLRRQL
+161 DLRKAL
-167 DANTN
+167 DANTIS
-172 AGLRSQVKS
+172 GLRHQTKE
-181 IKDANGALTGYKV
+181 ITDANGALKAYQV
-194 TLDKINEAGKKV
+194 TLSKVDGKGKNL
-206 GSQSFDYKKSAN
+206 GSQTFTYNQNAN
-218 GYDLQTVQEINAQD
+218 GLALQTLKQINTED
-232 KIRKVTH
+232 KARKVTH
-239 DQINESIQREIANI
+239 DQINESIQKEIANI

-265 QASELRAKYEA
+265 QASELRTKYEA
-276 INNTQAKNGALLS
+276 INNTQAKNGALLN
-289 NNHFDATHRATQQ
+289 NNHFDATHRAAQQ

-340 GALKSELNNSNFLNT
+340 GALKQELMGSNFLNT
-355 KDSAYRMNQ
+355 KDAAYRMTQ

-403 STLFFGAI
+403 TTLFFGAI

-417 VETIVDIDSK
+417 VQTIVDIDSK
-427 MVTLQKVMAEGTDM
+427 MVTLQKVMADGTDM

-473 IDEKELPQFAN
+473 IEEKQLPQFAN
-484 AALIASNVG
+484 AALIAANVG

-502 YLTSMSAQWETGA
+502 YLTSMSAQWETSA
-515 SDAMRQ
+515 TDAMRQ

-553 GLNFDET
+553 GLTFDET

-622 SVKVKQLDKDQ
+622 SVKVKELDKDQ

-651 VLMDDLAKVDSQY
+651 VLMDDLAKVNSQY
-664 EQIKN
+664 EQIRN

-680 ENAVYMQSIE
+680 ENTVYMQSIE

-734 TSLGTAAPIF
+734 TQLGTAAPIF
-744 GMLGGAVSLFSSNVR
+744 GAVGAAASLFSKNVR
-759 NGFGN
+759 SGFGD

-777 NLSVVKDR
+777 NLSVVRDR

-800 DKNGNYDKNASQA
+800 DSNGKYDKQASQA
-813 NAASTAN
+813 KAASAAN
-820 YQLSKAQKEVS
+820 FELSKSHKDVS
-831 ISSLAASGAINR
+831 LSALASSGAINGN
-843 TTAVTTANAIATRAA
+843 TAMVTANALATRAA
-858 SVATNTFKMA
+858 AAAANTFKMA
-868 LRGLAAATGVGLVLT
+868 LRGLMTATLVGGALT
-883 GVSFVLE
+883 VVSFALE

-900 QASEQF
+900 QSTEQF
-906 NQSQQS
+906 NQAQQS
-912 LKQGLQSS
+912 LKQGIQST
-920 GADHVEKLVSTYG
+920 GADHIEKLISEYG
-933 DLENKLNSGTGLE
+933 ELENKINSGTGLE
-946 STELEKYKTT
+946 GSQIEKYKTT

-961 NLFPDLVAGETSM
+961 NLFPDLVAGETEM
-974 GTKIAGNSA
+974 GTKISGNAA
-983 LLQSRVEIMKT
+983 LLQSKVEIMKS
-994 QLQLEK
+994 QLEVEK
-1000 QIADQKNKAEQEQ
+1000 QIAEQKNKQQQAE
-1013 LNKDADKSAKWST
+1013 LNKAADKSSKWSD
-1026 GQIQGA
+1026 GQLQGT
-1032 KDTVSSNPF
+1032 KDSASDLNVFKKRGRSESVIKELQDIDSLIKKTNDY
-1041 NIARK
+1041 NTATKAREQAEK
-1046 GSNNVETQKELEN
+1046 ALQEAQKNKNNLTNFDIDALKQRVAWTKELE
-1059 IDKLINKTKD
+1059 
-1069 LTGATEARK
+1069 
-1078 LAEKS
+1078 
-1083 LAALPK
+1083 
-1089 DASNADIQALQQRVN
+1089 Q
-1104 VTKQLEMNLSN
+1104 NLSN
-1115 AQAKMLTANS
+1115 AQSQMLTANS
-1125 GNAQQ
+1125 GNAEK
-1130 FMTSINAVIS
+1130 FMTDINTVIS

-1145 GTATQSTFNIMATSI
+1145 GTATQSTFNTMAMSI
-1160 AKTASSTG
+1160 AKTATSTE
-1168 QAKNAY
+1168 QAKNSY
-1174 TSLLNEFKKDTGFQ
+1174 SSLLAKFKEDTGFQ
-1188 SKMATYE
+1188 AKMASYE
-1195 QAVTKFKNA
+1195 QAVTKFQTA
-1204 SKNNGDVAGATK
+1204 AKNNRDTTEAAK
-1216 EVEAAY
+1216 EVEDAY

-1229 VKAMEASGDFDAS
+1229 VKAMKDSGDFDSS
-1242 QIKAFKSELKSSK
+1242 QIKAFKAELKSSK
-1255 NAVLD
+1255 NAVVD
-1260 VGKASDNAS
+1260 VGNASKNAS
-1269 SDIDKLTMSQEEAA
+1269 SDVDKLAMSQEEAA
-1283 DAANKQAEA
+1283 EAANKQAEA

-1304 SNTELLTKAQEE
+1304 SNTELLSKAQEE
-1316 MANGEITPDT
+1316 MANGDITPDT

-1352 MQKQEEEKNNFNRTL
+1352 MQKQQEEKNNFNQTM
-1367 QDKLNTSAAFYDA
+1367 QEKLNTSAAFYEA

-1411 GVTDT
+1411 GVVDT

-1422 DQQERLVDGLAKTY
+1422 KEQERLVDGLAKTY

-1443 DTLGKKK
+1443 DSLGQKK
-1450 QAVENKLMQL
+1450 QAIENKLMSL

-1466 NYINQIADSTNMLF
+1466 DYINQIADSTNNLF
-1480 SSLGDDS
+1480 SSLGEGT
-1487 KASKMTTSAL
+1487 KAQKMSSSAL
-1497 SLAAPPA
+1497 NLVAPPA
-1504 FNITAGAVNTMV
+1504 FNITAGAINTMV

-1524 DADPIFKQ
+1524 DADPVFKQ
-1532 ATGSIGDL
+1532 ATGSMGDL
-1540 SSVSDQLGKSL
+1540 GSVADQLGKSL
-1551 DDLGSPSGSGG
+1551 DGLGSPSGSGG

-1568 GDAGKGAD
+1568 GDTGKAAD
-1576 KAAKSV
+1576 KASKGV
-1582 DKATKGAEKL
+1582 DKATKSAEKL
-1592 KKEAESAGVSV
+1592 KKEAEQAGVSV

-1616 ADELSMALEKVNHQ
+1616 ADELSMALDKVNHQ

-1636 NTQKYATWSSKY
+1636 NTQKYATWSQKY

-1706 GETGAISSLSGSST
+1706 GQTGSISSLTGSST
-1720 QAKVWNNLRA
+1720 QAKVWNNLKA
-1730 RGLTEAQVAGI
+1730 RGLTDAQVAGI

-1755 KEAGGTGIGLVQWS
+1755 KEVGGTGIGLVQWS
-1769 FARANNLKAYAKS
+1769 FQRANNLKAYAKS

-1804 EISALNALKKATS
+1804 EIAALNALKKATS

-1832 GVVAQGQRNSAA
+1832 GVVAQGQRNAA
-1844 NKYYNQFKGMSG
+1844 AKKYYNQFKGMSG
-1856 SGGIVKGTAGSSVVN
+1856 SGGIVKGSAGSSIVN
-1871 DSNTFLYDK
+1871 DNNTRLFDSK
-1880 QFGRYNAGTGLNGAH
+1880 FGRYDSGGTH
-1895 YGRDVTGGNINGK
+1895 YGRDITGANINGK

-1922 WGSGGNMLSVFDGQ
+1922 WGAGGNMLSIFDGQ
-1936 NTYTYMHMMKP
+1936 NTYTYMHMLKP
-1947 ATVKKG
+1947 AKVKKG

-1968 VGAGGQSTG
+1968 FGKGGSSSG
-1977 AHLHVQVNKGNS
+1977 PHLHVQVNKGQTPNGTFVNS
-1989 GGYKNTFT
+1989 FT
-1997 GKHAAID
+1997 GKNAAID

-2025 SSAPVSGSI
+2025 NSSPVSGSI
-2034 SADYVNDLNA
+2034 SSDYVNDLNA
-2044 AEEARLSQIEAIINE
+2044 AEEARLAQIEAIINE

-2074 KTLMD
+2074 KSLLD
-2079 KQLEQA
+2079 KQLEAA
-2085 RNSKQKNENLYAIHK
+2085 RNSKQKNENLYNIHK
-2100 SHVEEYDHWKEVQ
+2100 SHAEEYDHWKELQ
-2113 QSKSAK
+2113 QAKSAK

-2133 NNQTWRNKNAQL
+2133 NNQAWRDKNAQL
-2145 QASREQEKGFEQ
+2145 QASRSIEKGHEQ
-2157 GKITYINRAMKQNK
+2157 GKISYINRAMKQDK
-2171 KLFAKGSINRDEFE
+2171 KLFGKGTVYRDEFE
-2185 QMKRS
+2185 RMRRDAQ
-2190 AEQAILDIKSGIQQA
+2190 QAIRDINSGIQQA
-2205 SGEIA
+2205 NGEIA
-2210 ASLIDQILDD
+2210 ASILDQILED
-2220 YEKAEKRLQAKIDSL
+2220 YEKAEKKLQAKIDSL
-2235 SKKKQYLDTED
+2235 SKKKQFLDVED

-2257 QQQADASTDL
+2257 QQQAEASTDL

-2280 QSKYLKGNYEL
+2280 QNKYLKGNHEL
-2291 QKRVKDRILELKTA
+2291 QQRVKDKILELKSA
-2305 YDDARLAAYQYRI
+2305 YDDARLAAHQYRI

-2325 DRQLNANAK
+2325 ERQLNANSK
-2334 RLKSAQ
+2334 RLTKAQ
-2340 KASLKADYE
+2340 KDSLKADYE
-2349 NSFISQ
+2349 SSFISQ
-2355 EYQIDLWRDN
+2355 DYQIDLWRDN
-2365 QSDKLKGLNK
+2365 QTDKLKGLNK
-2375 ERAALNTNKKEL
+2375 EKEALNKNKKEL
-2387 EAQLKLY
+2387 QEQLKLY
-2394 KDMPTQAKKI
+2394 KDMPTQARKI
-2404 RDAIDEITTSVQEN
+2404 QDAIDEITNSVKEN
-2418 SKSVHQIRLDLS
+2418 NKAVHQIRLDLS

-2465 KLKLIDEEAQEETYN
+2465 KLKLIDEEAQEETYA
-2480 KDITDKTEALNKL
+2480 KDIEDKTEALNKI

-2500 MGDDSLANQK
+2500 AGDDSLANQK

-2515 REQLTNAEYEYDAYV
+2515 REQLKEAEYDYEAYI
-2530 RNKEREDRKKALQ
+2530 RNKEREERKKSLQ
-2543 EELEDKGQ
+2543 EELEDKAE
-2551 QIEKQKEDMN
+2551 QIDKQKEDMN
-2561 KAYTDLLE
+2561 QAYTDLLE
-2569 DTRKFNELQEQI
+2569 DTRKFNQLQEQI

-2589 KSLITDLTKY
+2589 KSLITELTKY

-2625 LEDLTSELKKYE
+2625 LEELTSELKKYE

-2659 AIKAVNALS
+2659 AIKAVNSLS
-2668 NNSVMEG
+2668 NTSVMEG

-2680 PTLPKSATSKTVT
+2680 PTLPKSATTKSIT

-2701 ALVNIQNFTGTQ
+2701 ALVNIENFTGTQ
-2713 KEAENL
+2713 KEVDNL

-2727 RKRGI
+2727 RKRGV
-2732 LV
+2732 LY

>member
-51 NSAKKSANA
+51 SSARKSANA
-60 VINNINKSG
+60 VIDNINKSG

-77 FDINQTNSRKNIQK
+77 FDVNQTNSKKNIQK

-105 NVGIQATAD
+105 QVGIQATTD
-114 NKSISKAKNS
+114 TKSLNSAKNA
-124 VKDSMP
+124 VKNSTP
-130 LKIDESPQGTS
+130 LTIDESPQGAST
-141 SVKAVENSYLSLGR
+141 VKQVENAYLSLGK

-161 DLRRQL
+161 DLRKAL
-167 DANTN
+167 DANTVN
-172 AGLRSQVKS
+172 GLRHQTKE
-181 IKDANGALTGYKV
+181 ITDANGALKAYQV
-194 TLDKINEAGKKV
+194 TLSRIDEKGKNL
-206 GSQSFDYKKSAN
+206 GSQTFNYNQNAN
-218 GYDLQTVQEINAQD
+218 GLALQTLKQINNED
-232 KIRKVTH
+232 KARKVTH
-239 DQINESIQREIANI
+239 DQINESIQREISNI
-253 NKLNQQGKISSQ
+253 NRLNQQGKISSQ

-276 INNTQAKNGALLS
+276 INSVQAKNGALLNS
-289 NNHFDATHRATQQ
+289 GHFDATHRAAQQ

-313 LKQRDGLLSQIERS
+313 LRQRDSLLSQIERS

-340 GALKSELNNSNFLNT
+340 GALKQELMGSNFLNT
-355 KDSAYRMNQ
+355 KDAAYRMNQ

-389 FRQAMVKFPVWMGA
+389 FRQAMIKFPVWMGA

-441 ESVFRNASEAAL
+441 ATVFKNANDAAL
-453 QFGQTISGALDVYAE
+453 QFGQTIGDALDVYAE

-473 IDEKELPQFAN
+473 VPEKELPQFAN
-484 AALIASNVG
+484 AALIAANVG
-493 EIEAKQASE
+493 EIDAKQASE

-553 GLNFDET
+553 GLDFNET

-622 SVKVKQLDKDQ
+622 SVKVKELDKDQ

-651 VLMDDLAKVDSQY
+651 VLMDDLAKVNSQY

-690 AKINKAKVAIEQF
+690 AKINKAKVAMEQF
-703 ALALGNVFLESGI
+703 ALALGDAFLESGM
-716 LDGVRMF
+716 LDGIRMF
-723 TQLLTGLTGGI
+723 TQLLTGLTASI
-734 TSLGTAAPIF
+734 NNLGTAAPLF
-744 GMLGGAVSLFSSNVR
+744 GLLGGAVSLFSNNVR
-759 NGFGN
+759 SGFTN
-764 ARKSLADFIVESN
+764 AR
-777 NLSVVKDR
+777 LSVNDFTNSMRDSVNAVNTMSKVNSLSN
-785 LGNVQSFGASSQLQF
+785 LGSTNNQPKAMSMPANSITSLKQTTNENTNLQRSMS
-800 DKNGNYDKNASQA
+800 GVVTQ
-813 NAASTAN
+813 STAMSVAM
-820 YQLSKAQKEVS
+820 Q
-831 ISSLAASGAINR
+831 R
-843 TTAVTTANAIATRAA
+843 TTATTVANSVAMRAA
-858 SVATNTFKMA
+858 KAATDAFKVA
-868 LRGLAAATGVGLVLT
+868 LRGLMSATVVGAAIMGI
-883 GVSFVLE
+883 SFVLE
-890 KIVGHFDKAS
+890 KVIGHFDKAS
-900 QASEQF
+900 QSAEQF
-906 NQSQQS
+906 DQAQQS
-912 LKQGLQSS
+912 LKQGLQSQGS
-920 GADHVEKLVSTYG
+920 DHIEKLISSY
-933 DLENKLNSGTGLE
+933 DELESKLNSGTGLDN
-946 STELEKYKTT
+946 TEVEKYKTT

-961 NLFPDLVAGETSM
+961 NLFPDLVAGESSM

-994 QLQLEK
+994 QLELEK
-1000 QIADQKNKAEQEQ
+1000 QIAAQKNKEEQAQ
-1013 LNKDADKSAKWST
+1013 LNKEADKSANWSK

-1032 KDTVSSNPF
+1032 KDTVSSNFF
-1041 NIARK
+1041 NMARK
-1046 GSNNVETQKELEN
+1046 GSNNAETQKELEN

-1078 LAEKS
+1078 QAEKA
-1083 LAALPK
+1083 LADLPK
-1089 DASNADIQALQQRVN
+1089 NASNADIQALQQRVN
-1104 VTKQLEMNLSN
+1104 VTKQLESDLSN
-1115 AQAKMLTANS
+1115 TQSKMLAANS

-1130 FMTSINAVIS
+1130 FMTDINTVIS

-1145 GTATQSTFNIMATSI
+1145 GTVTQSVFNNMSMSI
-1160 AKTASSTG
+1160 ARTSTSTD
-1168 QAKNAY
+1168 QAKNSY

-1188 SKMATYE
+1188 NKMATYE
-1195 QAVTKFKNA
+1195 QAVQKFKNA
-1204 SKNNGDVAGATK
+1204 AKNNGDVTGATK

-1229 VKAMEASGDFDAS
+1229 VKAMEASGNFDAS
-1242 QIKAFKSELKSSK
+1242 QIKAFKAELKSSK
-1255 NAVLD
+1255 NEVLG
-1260 VGKASDNAS
+1260 VGDASKNAS
-1269 SDIDKLTMSQEEAA
+1269 SDIDKLAASQEDAAEAA
-1283 DAANKQAEA
+1283 SKQAEA

-1326 MVDLFE
+1326 IVDLFE
-1332 AYGDEALIAAQKG
+1332 AYGDEALIAAQNG

-1367 QDKLNTSAAFYDA
+1367 QEKLNTSAAFYQA
-1380 VAGQGSELADHLA
+1380 VAGQGTELAEHLA

-1422 DQQERLVDGLAKTY
+1422 KQQETLVDGLAKTY

-1443 DTLGKKK
+1443 DTLGQKK
-1450 QAVENKLMQL
+1450 QAIENKLMQL
-1460 LGEKWA
+1460 LGQKWA
-1466 NYINQIADSTNMLF
+1466 DYINQIADSTNNLF
-1480 SSLGDDS
+1480 SSLGDGS
-1487 KASKMTTSAL
+1487 EAQKMTSSAL
-1497 SLAAPPA
+1497 QIAAPPA

-1532 ATGSIGDL
+1532 ATGSMGDL
-1540 SSVSDQLGKSL
+1540 SSVADQLGESL
-1551 DDLGSPSGSGG
+1551 DGLGSPSGSGG

-1568 GDAGKGAD
+1568 GDTGKAAD
-1576 KAAKSV
+1576 KAAKN
-1582 DKATKGAEKL
+1582 AEKL
-1592 KKEAESAGVSV
+1592 KKEAESAGVTV

-1616 ADELSMALEKVNHQ
+1616 ADELSMALDRVNHQ

-1636 NTQKYATWSSKY
+1636 NTQKYATWSQKY

-1694 PYYKYTANNMSG
+1694 PYYKYTSNNMSG
-1706 GETGAISSLSGSST
+1706 GQTGSISSLSGSST
-1720 QAKVWNNLRA
+1720 QAKVWNNLKA
-1730 RGLTEAQVAGI
+1730 RGLSDAQVAGI

-1804 EISALNALKKATS
+1804 EISALNALKRATS
-1817 ATSASNIFQQKFERA
+1817 VTSASNIFQQKFERA
-1832 GVVAQGQRNSAA
+1832 GVVAQGQRNAA
-1844 NKYYNQFKGMSG
+1844 AKKYYNQFKGMSG
-1856 SGGIVKGTAGSSVVN
+1856 SGGIVQGTAGSSVVN
-1871 DSNTFLYDK
+1871 DNNTWMFDK
-1880 QFGRYNAGTGLNGAH
+1880 QFGRYNNGGTH
-1895 YGRDVTGGNINGK
+1895 YGRDITGANINGK

-1922 WGSGGNMLSVFDGQ
+1922 WGAGGNMLSVFDGQ
-1936 NTYTYMHMMKP
+1936 NTYTYMHLLKP

-1968 VGAGGQSTG
+1968 FGKGGMSSG
-1977 AHLHVQVNKGNS
+1977 PHLHVQVNKGQTPNGTYVNS
-1989 GGYKNTFT
+1989 FSGKN
-1997 GKHAAID
+1997 AAID

-2025 SSAPVSGSI
+2025 NSAPVSGSI

-2044 AEEARLSQIEAIINE
+2044 AEEARLAQIEAIINE

-2085 RNSKQKNENLYAIHK
+2085 RNSQQKNENLYNIYK
-2100 SHVEEYDHWKEVQ
+2100 SHTEEYDHWKELQ
-2113 QSKSAK
+2113 QAKSAK

-2145 QASREQEKGFEQ
+2145 QASRNEEKAFEQ
-2157 GKITYINRAMKQNK
+2157 GKINYINKAMKQDK
-2171 KLFAKGSINRDEFE
+2171 KLFGKDTVYRDEFE
-2185 QMKRS
+2185 QMRRAAQQS
-2190 AEQAILDIKSGIQQA
+2190 IRDIASGIQQA
-2205 SGEIA
+2205 NGEIA
-2210 ASLIDQILDD
+2210 ASIIDQILDD
-2220 YEKAEKRLQAKIDSL
+2220 YEKAEKKLQAKIDSL
-2235 SKKKQYLDTED
+2235 SKKKQFLDSED

-2251 TNIKYT
+2251 TNVKYT
-2257 QQQADASTDL
+2257 KQQAEASTDL

-2280 QSKYLKGNYEL
+2280 QNKYLKGNYEL
-2291 QKRVKDRILELKTA
+2291 QKRVKDRILELKSA
-2305 YDDARLAAYQYRI
+2305 YDDARLAAHQYRI

-2325 DRQLNANAK
+2325 ERQLNVNSK
-2334 RLKSAQ
+2334 RLKTSQ
-2340 KASLKADYE
+2340 KSSLKADYE
-2349 NSFISQ
+2349 SSFISQ

-2365 QSDKLKGLNK
+2365 QADKLKGLNK
-2375 ERAALNTNKKEL
+2375 ERTALNQNKKEL

-2404 RDAIDEITTSVQEN
+2404 KDAIEEITNSVQEN
-2418 SKSVHQIRLDLS
+2418 SKAVHQIRLDLS

-2515 REQLTNAEYEYDAYV
+2515 REQLADAEYEYDAYI

-2543 EELEDKGQ
+2543 EELEDKGE

-2625 LEDLTSELKKYE
+2625 LEELTSELKKYE
-2637 KGDNKVPNSSLK
+2637 KGDNKVPNSTLK

-2668 NNSVMEG
+2668 NSSVMEG

-2693 NNNTTQME
+2693 NNNNTIME
-2701 ALVNIQNFTGTQ
+2701 ALVNIQNFTGTK

-2727 RKRGI
+2727 RKRGLLI
-2732 LV
+2732 

>member
-51 NSAKKSANA
+51 SSARKSANA
-60 VINNINKSG
+60 VIDNINKSG

-77 FDINQTNSRKNIQK
+77 FDVNQTNSKKNIQK

-105 NVGIQATAD
+105 QVGIQATTD
-114 NKSISKAKNS
+114 TKSLNQAKNT
-124 VKDSMP
+124 VKNSTP
-130 LKIDESPQGTS
+130 LTIDESPQGAST
-141 SVKAVENSYLSLGR
+141 VKQVENAYLNLGK

-161 DLRRQL
+161 DLRKAL
-167 DANTN
+167 DANTVS
-172 AGLRSQVKS
+172 GLRHQTKE
-181 IKDANGALTGYKV
+181 IIDANGALKAYQV
-194 TLDKINEAGKKV
+194 TLSRIDEKGKNL
-206 GSQSFDYKKSAN
+206 GSQTFNYNQNAN
-218 GYDLQTVQEINAQD
+218 GLALQTLKQINNED
-232 KIRKVTH
+232 KARKVTH
-239 DQINESIQREIANI
+239 DQINESIQREISNI
-253 NKLNQQGKISSQ
+253 NRLNQQGKISSQ

-276 INNTQAKNGALLS
+276 INSVQAKNGALLNS
-289 NNHFDATHRATQQ
+289 GHFDATHRAAQQ

-313 LKQRDGLLSQIERS
+313 LRQRDALLSQIERS

-340 GALKSELNNSNFLNT
+340 GALKQELMGSNFLNT
-355 KDSAYRMNQ
+355 KDAAYRMNQ

-389 FRQAMVKFPVWMGA
+389 FRQAMIKFPVWMGA

-441 ESVFRNASEAAL
+441 ATVFKNANDAAL
-453 QFGQTISGALDVYAE
+453 QFGQTIGDALDVYAE

-473 IDEKELPQFAN
+473 VDEKELPQFAN
-484 AALIASNVG
+484 AALIAANVG
-493 EIEAKQASE
+493 EIDAKQASE

-515 SDAMRQ
+515 NDAMRQ

-553 GLNFDET
+553 GLDFNET
-560 NAVIGTLTAKT
+560 NAIIGTLTAKT

-622 SVKVKQLDKDQ
+622 SVKVKELDKDQ
-633 QASVIRGLGG
+633 QAAVIRGLGG

-690 AKINKAKVAIEQF
+690 AKINKAKVAMEQF
-703 ALALGNVFLESGI
+703 ALALGDAFLESGM
-716 LDGVRMF
+716 LDGIRMF
-723 TQLLTGLTGGI
+723 TQLLTGLTAGI
-734 TSLGTAAPIF
+734 TNLGSAAPLF
-744 GMLGGAVSLFSSNVR
+744 GLLGGAVSLFSNNVR
-759 NGFGN
+759 SGFDG
-764 ARKSLADFIVESN
+764 ARKSLADFIVEAN
-777 NLSVVKDR
+777 NLSVVR
-785 LGNVQSFGASSQLQF
+785 NNLGEVQSFGASSQLQF

-813 NAASTAN
+813 KAASTAN
-820 YQLSKAQKEVS
+820 YQLSKAQRDVS
-831 ISSLAASGAINR
+831 IAALASSGALNR
-843 TTAVTTANAIATRAA
+843 NTAATTASALASRAA
-858 SVATNTFKMA
+858 TAAANTFKGA
-868 LRGLAAATGVGLVLT
+868 LRGLMAATGVGLALT
-883 GVSFVLE
+883 AVSFALE

-900 QASEQF
+900 QSAEQF
-906 NQSQQS
+906 DQAQQS
-912 LKQGLQSS
+912 LKQGMQSQGS
-920 GADHVEKLVSTYG
+920 DHIEKLITSY
-933 DLENKLNSGTGLE
+933 DELESKLNSGTGLDN
-946 STELEKYKTT
+946 TEVEKYKTT

-961 NLFPDLVAGETSM
+961 NLFPDLVAGESSM

-994 QLQLEK
+994 QLELEK
-1000 QIADQKNKAEQEQ
+1000 QIADQKNKEEQAQ
-1013 LNKDADKSAKWST
+1013 LNKEADKSADWSKK
-1026 GQIQGA
+1026 QIQGA
-1032 KDTVSSNPF
+1032 KDTVSSNF
-1041 NIARK
+1041 LNMARK
-1046 GSNNVETQKELEN
+1046 GSNNAETQKELED

-1078 LAEKS
+1078 QAEKA
-1083 LAALPK
+1083 LADLPK
-1089 DASNADIQALQQRVN
+1089 NASNTDIQALQQRVN
-1104 VTKQLEMNLSN
+1104 VTRQLESNLSS
-1115 AQAKMLTANS
+1115 AQSKMLAANS

-1130 FMTSINAVIS
+1130 FMTDINTVIS

-1145 GTATQSTFNIMATSI
+1145 GTATQSVFNNMSMSI
-1160 AKTASSTG
+1160 AKTSTSTD
-1168 QAKNAY
+1168 QAKNSY

-1188 SKMATYE
+1188 NKMATYE
-1195 QAVTKFKNA
+1195 QAVNKFKNA
-1204 SKNNGDVAGATK
+1204 AKNNGDVAGATK

-1229 VKAMEASGDFDAS
+1229 VKAMETSGNFDAS
-1242 QIKAFKSELKSSK
+1242 QIKAFKAELKSSK
-1255 NAVLD
+1255 NEVLG
-1260 VGKASDNAS
+1260 VGDASKNAS
-1269 SDIDKLTMSQEEAA
+1269 SDIDKLAASQEDAAEAA
-1283 DAANKQAEA
+1283 SKQAEA

-1326 MVDLFE
+1326 IVDLFE
-1332 AYGDEALIAAQKG
+1332 AYGDEALIAAQNG

-1367 QDKLNTSAAFYDA
+1367 QEKLNTSAAFYQA
-1380 VAGQGSELADHLA
+1380 VAGQGTELAEHLA
-1393 STYGID
+1393 NTYGID

-1411 GVTDT
+1411 GVTDI

-1422 DQQERLVDGLAKTY
+1422 KQQEALVDGLAKTY

-1443 DTLGKKK
+1443 DTLGQKK
-1450 QAVENKLMQL
+1450 QAIENKLMQL
-1460 LGEKWA
+1460 LGQKWA
-1466 NYINQIADSTNMLF
+1466 DYINQIADSTNNLF
-1480 SSLGDDS
+1480 SSLGDGS
-1487 KASKMTTSAL
+1487 EAQKMTSSAL

-1524 DADPIFKQ
+1524 DADPVFKQ
-1532 ATGSIGDL
+1532 ATGSMGDL
-1540 SSVSDQLGKSL
+1540 SSVADQLGDSL
-1551 DDLGSPSGSGG
+1551 DGLGSPSGSGG

-1568 GDAGKGAD
+1568 GDTGKAAD
-1576 KAAKSV
+1576 KAAKN
-1582 DKATKGAEKL
+1582 AEKL
-1592 KKEAESAGVSV
+1592 KEEAESAGVTV

-1616 ADELSMALEKVNHQ
+1616 ADELSMALDRVNHQ

-1636 NTQKYATWSSKY
+1636 NTQKYATWSQKY

-1706 GETGAISSLSGSST
+1706 GETGSISSLSGSST
-1720 QAKVWNNLRA
+1720 QAKVWNNLKA
-1730 RGLTEAQVAGI
+1730 RGLSDAQVAGI

-1817 ATSASNIFQQKFERA
+1817 VTSASNIFQQKFERA
-1832 GVVAQGQRNSAA
+1832 GVVAQGQRNAA
-1844 NKYYNQFKGMSG
+1844 AKKYYNQFKGMSG
-1856 SGGIVKGTAGSSVVN
+1856 SGGIVQGTAGSSVVN
-1871 DSNTFLYDK
+1871 ATGTFLYDK

-1895 YGRDVTGGNINGK
+1895 YGRDLTGGNINGK
-1908 AVKAARA
+1908 TIKAARA
-1915 GVVTFSG
+1915 GVVTYSG
-1922 WGSGGNMLSVFDGQ
+1922 WTSGGNTVSIFDGQ
-1936 NTYTYMHMMKP
+1936 NTYTYMHMLKP
-1947 ATVKKG
+1947 ASVKKG

-1977 AHLHVQVNKGNS
+1977 AHLHVQVNKGQTSNGTYVNS
-1989 GGYKNTFT
+1989 FSGKN
-1997 GKHAAID
+1997 AAID

-2014 GSSGSSIAGLM
+2014 GSSGSNIAGLM

-2044 AEEARLSQIEAIINE
+2044 AEEARLAQIEAIINE

-2085 RNSKQKNENLYAIHK
+2085 RNSQQKNENLYNIYK
-2100 SHVEEYDHWKEVQ
+2100 SHTEEYDHWKELQ
-2113 QSKSAK
+2113 QAKSAK

-2133 NNQTWRNKNAQL
+2133 NNQAWRDKNAQL
-2145 QASREQEKGFEQ
+2145 QASRNEEKSFEQ
-2157 GKITYINRAMKQNK
+2157 GKINYINKAMKQDK
-2171 KLFAKGSINRDEFE
+2171 KLFGKDTVYRDEFE
-2185 QMKRS
+2185 QMRRA
-2190 AEQAILDIKSGIQQA
+2190 AEQSIRDISSGIQQA
-2205 SGEIA
+2205 TGEIA
-2210 ASLIDQILDD
+2210 ASIIDQILDD
-2220 YEKAEKRLQAKIDSL
+2220 YEKAEKKLQSKIESL
-2235 SKKKQYLDTED
+2235 SKKKQYLDVED

-2257 QQQADASTDL
+2257 QQQAEASTDL

-2280 QSKYLKGNYEL
+2280 QNKYLKGNYEL
-2291 QKRVKDRILELKTA
+2291 QKRVKERIQELKVA

-2318 EAADADI
+2318 EAVDADI
-2325 DRQLNANAK
+2325 ERVINANAK
-2334 RLKSAQ
+2334 RLKAAQ

-2349 NSFISQ
+2349 SSFISQ

-2365 QSDKLKGLNK
+2365 QTDKLKGLNK
-2375 ERAALNTNKKEL
+2375 ERVALDKNKKEL

-2404 RDAIDEITTSVQEN
+2404 QDAIDEITSSVQEN

-2480 KDITDKTEALNKL
+2480 KDITDKTEVLNKL

-2515 REQLTNAEYEYDAYV
+2515 REQLADAEYEYDAYV

-2543 EELEDKGQ
+2543 EELEDKSE

-2589 KSLITDLTKY
+2589 KSLIADLTKY

-2606 IGKSV
+2606 IGQSV

-2625 LEDLTSELKKYE
+2625 LEGLTSELKKYE

-2649 PKVKTEVSQA
+2649 PTVKTEVSQA
-2659 AIKAVNALS
+2659 AIKAVNALT
-2668 NNSVMEG
+2668 NKSVLEG

-2693 NNNTTQME
+2693 NNNNTIME

-2727 RKRGI
+2727 RKRGLLI
-2732 LV
+2732 

>member
-51 NSAKKSANA
+51 SSARKSANA
-60 VINNINKSG
+60 VIDNINKSG

-77 FDINQTNSRKNIQK
+77 FDINQTNSKKNIQK

-105 NVGIQATAD
+105 QVGIQATTD
-114 NKSISKAKNS
+114 TKSLNQAKNT
-124 VKDSMP
+124 VKNSTP
-130 LKIDESPQGTS
+130 LTIDESPQGAST
-141 SVKAVENSYLSLGR
+141 VKQVENAYLNLGK

-161 DLRRQL
+161 DLRKAL
-167 DANTN
+167 DANTVS
-172 AGLRSQVKS
+172 GLRHQTKE
-181 IKDANGALTGYKV
+181 ITDANGALKAYQV
-194 TLDKINEAGKKV
+194 TLSRINEKGKNL
-206 GSQSFDYKKSAN
+206 GSQTFNYNQNAN
-218 GYDLQTVQEINAQD
+218 GLALQTLKQINNED
-232 KIRKVTH
+232 KARKVTH
-239 DQINESIQREIANI
+239 DQINESIQREISNI
-253 NKLNQQGKISSQ
+253 NRLNQQGKISSQ

-276 INNTQAKNGALLS
+276 INSVQAKNGALLNS
-289 NNHFDATHRATQQ
+289 GHFDATHRAAQQ

-313 LKQRDGLLSQIERS
+313 LRQRDALLSQIERS

-340 GALKSELNNSNFLNT
+340 GALKQELMGSNFLNT
-355 KDSAYRMNQ
+355 KDAAYRMNQ

-389 FRQAMVKFPVWMGA
+389 FRQAMIKFPVWMGA

-441 ESVFRNASEAAL
+441 ATVFKNANDAAL
-453 QFGQTISGALDVYAE
+453 QFGQTIGDALDVYAE

-473 IDEKELPQFAN
+473 VSEKELPQFAN
-484 AALIASNVG
+484 AALIAANVG
-493 EIEAKQASE
+493 EINAKQASE

-515 SDAMRQ
+515 NDAMRQ

-553 GLNFDET
+553 GLDFNET

-589 YTDKSKGIFEGL
+589 YTDKSKGIFESL

-622 SVKVKQLDKDQ
+622 SLKVKELDKDQ

-651 VLMDDLAKVDSQY
+651 VLMDDLAKVNSQY

-690 AKINKAKVAIEQF
+690 AKINKAKVAMEQF
-703 ALALGNVFLESGI
+703 ALALGDAFLESGM
-716 LDGVRMF
+716 LDGIRMF
-723 TQLLTGLTGGI
+723 TQLLTGLTAGI
-734 TSLGTAAPIF
+734 TNLGSAAPLF
-744 GMLGGAVSLFSSNVR
+744 GLLGGAVSLFSNNVR
-759 NGFGN
+759 SGFDG
-764 ARKSLADFIVESN
+764 ARKSLADFIVEAN
-777 NLSVVKDR
+777 NLSVVR
-785 LGNVQSFGASSQLQF
+785 NNLGEVQSFGASSQLQF

-813 NAASTAN
+813 KAASTAN
-820 YQLSKAQKEVS
+820 YALSKAQRDVS
-831 ISSLAASGAINR
+831 ITALASSGALNR
-843 TTAVTTANAIATRAA
+843 NTASTTASALASKAATAAA
-858 SVATNTFKMA
+858 NTFKGA
-868 LRGLAAATGVGLVLT
+868 LRGLMAATGVGLALT
-883 GVSFVLE
+883 AVSFALE

-900 QASEQF
+900 QSAEQF
-906 NQSQQS
+906 DQAQQS
-912 LKQGLQSS
+912 LKQGMQSQGS
-920 GADHVEKLVSTYG
+920 DHIEKLITSY
-933 DLENKLNSGTGLE
+933 DELESKLNSGTGLDN
-946 STELEKYKTT
+946 TEVEKYKTT

-961 NLFPDLVAGETSM
+961 NLFPDLVAGESSM

-994 QLQLEK
+994 QLELEK
-1000 QIADQKNKAEQEQ
+1000 QIAAQKNKEEQTQ
-1013 LNKDADKSAKWST
+1013 LNKEADKSANWSK

-1032 KDTVSSNPF
+1032 KDTVSSNF
-1041 NIARK
+1041 LNMARK
-1046 GSNNVETQKELEN
+1046 GSNNAETQKELEN

-1078 LAEKS
+1078 QAEKA
-1083 LAALPK
+1083 LADLPK
-1089 DASNADIQALQQRVN
+1089 NASNADLQALQQRVN
-1104 VTKQLEMNLSN
+1104 VTRQLESDLSN
-1115 AQAKMLTANS
+1115 TQSKMLAANS

-1130 FMTSINAVIS
+1130 FMTDINTVIS

-1145 GTATQSTFNIMATSI
+1145 GTVTQSVFNNMSMSI
-1160 AKTASSTG
+1160 ARTSTSTDH
-1168 QAKNAY
+1168 AKNSY

-1188 SKMATYE
+1188 NKMATYE
-1195 QAVTKFKNA
+1195 QAVQKFKNA
-1204 SKNNGDVAGATK
+1204 AKNNGDVTGATK

-1229 VKAMEASGDFDAS
+1229 VKAMEASGNFDAS
-1242 QIKAFKSELKSSK
+1242 QIKAFKAELKSSK
-1255 NAVLD
+1255 NEVLG
-1260 VGKASDNAS
+1260 VGDASKNAS
-1269 SDIDKLTMSQEEAA
+1269 SDIDKLAASQEDAAEAA
-1283 DAANKQAEA
+1283 SKQAEA

-1326 MVDLFE
+1326 IVDLFE
-1332 AYGDEALIAAQKG
+1332 AYGDEALIAAQNG

-1367 QDKLNTSAAFYDA
+1367 QEKLNTSAAFYQA
-1380 VAGQGSELADHLA
+1380 VAGQGTELAEHLA
-1393 STYGID
+1393 NTYGID

-1422 DQQERLVDGLAKTY
+1422 KQQETLVDGLAKTY

-1443 DTLGKKK
+1443 DTLGQKK
-1450 QAVENKLMQL
+1450 QAIENKLMQL
-1460 LGEKWA
+1460 LGQKWA
-1466 NYINQIADSTNMLF
+1466 DYINQIADSTNNLF
-1480 SSLGDDS
+1480 SSLGDGS
-1487 KASKMTTSAL
+1487 EAQKMTSSAL

-1524 DADPIFKQ
+1524 DADPVFKQ
-1532 ATGSIGDL
+1532 ATGSMGDL
-1540 SSVSDQLGKSL
+1540 SSVADQLGESL
-1551 DDLGSPSGSGG
+1551 DGLGSPSGSGG

-1568 GDAGKGAD
+1568 GDTGKAAD
-1576 KAAKSV
+1576 KAAKN
-1582 DKATKGAEKL
+1582 AEKL
-1592 KKEAESAGVSV
+1592 KKEAESAGVTV

-1616 ADELSMALEKVNHQ
+1616 ADELSMALDRVNHQ

-1636 NTQKYATWSSKY
+1636 NTQKYATWSQKY

-1706 GETGAISSLSGSST
+1706 GQTGSISSLSGSST
-1720 QAKVWNNLRA
+1720 QAKVWNNLKA
-1730 RGLTEAQVAGI
+1730 RGLSDAQVAGI

-1755 KEAGGTGIGLVQWS
+1755 KEVGGTGIGLVQWS

-1817 ATSASNIFQQKFERA
+1817 ASSASNIFQQKFERA
-1832 GVVAQGQRNSAA
+1832 GVVAQGQRNAA
-1844 NKYYNQFKGMSG
+1844 AKKYYNQFKGMSG
-1856 SGGIVKGTAGSSVVN
+1856 SGGIVQGTAGSSVVN
-1871 DSNTFLYDK
+1871 DNNTWMFDK
-1880 QFGRYNAGTGLNGAH
+1880 QFGRYNNGGTH
-1895 YGRDVTGGNINGK
+1895 YGRDITGANINGK

-1922 WGSGGNMLSVFDGQ
+1922 WGAGGNMLSVFDGQ
-1936 NTYTYMHMMKP
+1936 NTYTYMHLLKP

-1968 VGAGGQSTG
+1968 FGKGGMSSG
-1977 AHLHVQVNKGNS
+1977 PHLHVQVNKGQTPNGTYVNS
-1989 GGYKNTFT
+1989 FSGKN
-1997 GKHAAID
+1997 AAID

-2025 SSAPVSGSI
+2025 SSAPVSGAV

-2044 AEEARLSQIEAIINE
+2044 AEEARLAQIEAIINE

-2074 KTLMD
+2074 KSLMD

-2085 RNSKQKNENLYAIHK
+2085 RNSQQKNENLYNIYK
-2100 SHVEEYDHWKEVQ
+2100 SHTEEYDHWKELQ
-2113 QSKSAK
+2113 QAKSAK

-2133 NNQTWRNKNAQL
+2133 NNQTWRDKNAQL
-2145 QASREQEKGFEQ
+2145 QASRNEEKAFEQ
-2157 GKITYINRAMKQNK
+2157 GKINYINKAMKQDK
-2171 KLFAKGSINRDEFE
+2171 KLFGKDTVYRDEFE
-2185 QMKRS
+2185 QMKRAAQQS
-2190 AEQAILDIKSGIQQA
+2190 IRDIASGIQQA
-2205 SGEIA
+2205 NGEIA
-2210 ASLIDQILDD
+2210 ASIIDQILDD
-2220 YEKAEKRLQAKIDSL
+2220 YDKAEKKLQAKIDSL
-2235 SKKKQYLDTED
+2235 SKKKQFLDSED

-2251 TNIKYT
+2251 TNVKYT
-2257 QQQADASTDL
+2257 KQQADASTDL

-2280 QSKYLKGNYEL
+2280 QNKYLKGNYEL
-2291 QKRVKDRILELKTA
+2291 QKRVKDRILELKSA
-2305 YDDARLAAYQYRI
+2305 YDDARLAAHQYRI

-2325 DRQLNANAK
+2325 ERQLNVNSK
-2334 RLKSAQ
+2334 RLKTSQ
-2340 KASLKADYE
+2340 KSSLKADYE
-2349 NSFISQ
+2349 SSFISQ

-2365 QSDKLKGLNK
+2365 QADKLKGLNK
-2375 ERAALNTNKKEL
+2375 ERTALNQNKKEL

-2404 RDAIDEITTSVQEN
+2404 KDAIEEITNSVQEN
-2418 SKSVHQIRLDLS
+2418 SKAVHQIRLDLS

-2515 REQLTNAEYEYDAYV
+2515 REQLKDAEYEYDAYI

-2543 EELEDKGQ
+2543 EELEDKGE

-2625 LEDLTSELKKYE
+2625 LEELTSELKKYE
-2637 KGDNKVPNSSLK
+2637 KGDNKVPNSTLK
-2649 PKVKTEVSQA
+2649 PKVKSEVSQA

-2668 NNSVMEG
+2668 YNTTMEG

-2680 PTLPKSATSKTVT
+2680 PTLPKSATTKTVT
-2693 NNNTTQME
+2693 NNNNTQME

-2713 KEAENL
+2713 KEVDNL

-2727 RKRGI
+2727 RKRGLLI
-2732 LV
+2732 